1 MSPLVTFNKI
11 LVLHDG
17 SKCSD
22 RALEY
27 AVKIADGNK
36 ECEII
41 IMHMIQSLL
50 VPFPLAKHGRIKA
63 ASPSYLHDI
72 YKETG
77 VEC

>member
-1 MSPLVTFNKI
+1 
-11 LVLHDG
+11 
-17 SKCSD
+17 
-22 RALEY
+22 
-27 AVKIADGNK
+27 
-36 ECEII
+36 
-41 IMHMIQSLL
+41 MHMIQSLL